1 MSIEVELPDGSVLSF
16 PEGTDKS
23 VIEQTARRAI
33 ENPYSL
39 KSTKELEAVPA
50 APSRLKD
57 ISEYGAMSM
66 AGGIKGLTDLFGVG
80 NAASKKME
88 ELQRDAFKNL
98 SPERQRELII
108 EEELKR
114 RAEEEGWGAEAKQAG
129 KSFLRSPIQQTVGAG
144 FSSVPVIA
152 ATALAPEI

>member
-1 MSIEVELPDGSVLSF
+1 MTRRAILADGTVLSF
-16 PEGTDKS
+16 PDDTPDD
-23 VIEQTARRAI
+23 VMDQAVRRAV
-33 ENPYSL
+33 ENPYS
-39 KSTKELEAVPA
+39 TRTTQELEAVSA
-50 APSRLKD
+50 APSSLKD

-129 KSFLRSPIQQTVGAG
+129 KSFLRSPVQQKIGRAHV
-144 FSSVPVIA
+144 
-152 ATALAPEI
+152 